1 MSSTNNNQTKTA
13 LVTGATGLLG
23 RQVVR
28 AFQGLSV
35 PTELS
40 SKAGWTW
47 EVKGTGFSRADGVN
61 VLKVDL
67 EKEEEV
73 ERVLGDVSPQVLV
86 HCAANRFPDKVDA
99 DPEGTRLLNVE
110 VTRTLARACASR
122 GILLIYISTD
132 YVFSGKPGE
141 APYEADAATGPTN
154 LYGVTKLD
162 GEKAVIEEF
171 SKAGKEGLGVVM
183 RVPVLYGKTEEGR
196 NEESAV
202 NVLLDAVL
210 KAQEGKKVKM
220 DHWALR
226 FPANT
231 EDVGRVCRD
240 VAVKYLS
247 TSEAERT
254 SLPRILQFSGEE
266 QYTKYEMCQLFA
278 EILGVPVD
286 NIEANTEGND
296 PNASVQRPYDCHLST
311 KALKDLGID
320 VSTQDF
326 AAWWRRELRAFR
338 H

>member
-1 MSSTNNNQTKTA
+1 MLDIMNGNMGLGSFNFDTTSSCHDFRRGFQRFTNTA
-13 LVTGATGLLG
+13 FT
-23 RQVVR
+23 
-28 AFQGLSV
+28 
-35 PTELS
+35 
-40 SKAGWTW
+40 
-47 EVKGTGFSRADGVN
+47 
-61 VLKVDL
+61 
-67 EKEEEV
+67 
-73 ERVLGDVSPQVLV
+73 SPQALV

-110 VTRTLARACASR
+110 ATRTLAKACASR

-141 APYEADAATGPTN
+141 APYQADSATGPTN

-210 KAQEGKKVKM
+210 KAQEGKVKM

-226 FPANT
+226 FPTNT
-231 EDVGRVCRD
+231 EDVGRVCRGKSGLSRVALHPLFFSLYGAGANFKMSD
-240 VAVKYLS
+240 VAIKYLS
-247 TSEAERT
+247 TSEAERA
-254 SLPRILQFSGEE
+254 SLPRILQMSSEE
-266 QYTKYEMCQLFA
+266 QYTKYEMCKLFA
-278 EILGVPVD
+278 EILGVPLD
-286 NIEANTEGND
+286 NMEANTEGND

-311 KALKDLGID
+311 KAVKDLGID

-326 AAWWRRELRAFR
+326 VGWWRRELRAFR